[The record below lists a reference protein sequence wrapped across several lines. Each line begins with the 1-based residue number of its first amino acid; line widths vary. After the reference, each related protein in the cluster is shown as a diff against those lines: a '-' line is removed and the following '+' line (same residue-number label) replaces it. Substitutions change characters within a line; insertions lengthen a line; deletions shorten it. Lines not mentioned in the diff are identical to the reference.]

1 MESPTPGAPPA
12 PPPTPPP
19 PPHRLTRSSRDRMW
33 AGVAGGLAEYLDLD
47 PALVRLI
54 WVVAT
59 PLTHGLAIP
68 VYILAW
74 MIMPRDDRPAADPA
88 RAVHDWSDELHTEAH
103 RLAEEARRV
112 AGEMRGAAHSGGWRT
127 AEGYPPPAQA
137 PPNQHHYG
145 RHGRSAGLVLV
156 AVGLLLLAANA
167 GLFAFIDWS
176 QVWPLI
182 VIAVGLALLA
192 RQADWRR

>member
-1 MESPTPGAPPA
+1 
-12 PPPTPPP
+12 
-19 PPHRLTRSSRDRMW
+19 MW

-74 MIMPRDDRPAADPA
+74 MILPRDTRPSTEAEAS
-88 RAVHDWSDELHTEAH
+88 RAVHDWSQELHSEAH
-103 RLAEEARRV
+103 RLADEARRV
-112 AGEMRGAAHSGGWRT
+112 AGEVRGAAHGGGSRST
-127 AEGYPPPAQA
+127 EAYPPTEPFAGPAY
-137 PPNQHHYG
+137 HHQYG

-156 AVGLLLLAANA
+156 VIGVLLLAANA
-167 GLFAFIDWS
+167 GLFAFIDWG
-176 QVWPLI
+176 QVWPLVII
-182 VIAVGLALLA
+182 VIGLALLA